1 MSTPITAASE
11 VINLQKTVLQPKVDE
26 YARKVI
32 AKIRDNILAGGTDRG
47 MLFEREDFCPEPY
60 EAFVLQRLEDAG
72 FDCRLRIKGYDDN
85 GQIEGLDI
93 SVHWGDNC
101 NVKKFYACLGI

>member
-1 MSTPITAASE
+1 MSTPITTASE
-11 VINLQKTVLQPKVDE
+11 TIDLQKTVLQPKVDE
-26 YARKVI
+26 YARKVVS
-32 AKIRDNILAGGTDRG
+32 KIKDNILAGGTGRS

-72 FDCRLRIKGYDDN
+72 FDCKLRIKGYDYD
-85 GQIEGLDI
+85 GQIKGMNI
-93 SVHWGDNC
+93 SVRWGDDC